1 MNNKISVNDILYI
14 YIFKTE
20 GNEYQMDSN
29 NIKSKFYFPIKYLN
43 KDLMDYIL
51 DFDFN
56 DNTTYKIE
64 PIYCLTN
71 NINDNYEDLYI
82 YSVCNKGG
90 YTSVNIQYKEN
101 FCNIPFNCLSSEI
114 MDFILNFKNDLSEE
128 DRFFID
134 LYSCR

>member
-1 MNNKISVNDILYI
+1 MNYIS
-14 YIFKTE
+14 
-20 GNEYQMDSN
+20 G
-29 NIKSKFYFPIKYLN
+29 
-43 KDLMDYIL
+43 
-51 DFDFN
+51 FDFN
-56 DNTTYKIE
+56 DNATYKIE

-114 MDFILNFKNDLSEE
+114 MDFILNFKNNLSEE